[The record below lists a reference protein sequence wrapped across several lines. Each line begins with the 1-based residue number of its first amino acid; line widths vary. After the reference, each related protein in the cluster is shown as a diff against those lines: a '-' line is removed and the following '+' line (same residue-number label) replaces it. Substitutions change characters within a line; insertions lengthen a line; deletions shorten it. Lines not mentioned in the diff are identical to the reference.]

1 MPFTKVSPFPIVT
14 SIVAAIAII
23 GAIIGAYTTSTSYF
37 ATAEAV
43 ERVAEDLE
51 RHKLEERRDAVQE
64 RIWKMEDV
72 WGERF
77 YAAHDRYYESLEE
90 LLAWM
95 PQDARD
101 QYREL
106 VQELEQIDALLE
118 DVDGT

>member
-1 MPFTKVSPFPIVT
+1 MTMTKRTGGLISAT
-14 SIVAAIAII
+14 VAAVATLGAVI
-23 GAIIGAYTTSTSYF
+23 GGWESGTTYF
-37 ATAEAV
+37 ATASALEEV
-43 ERVAEDLE
+43 VDDLE

-77 YAAHDRYYESLEE
+77 FAAHDRYYESLEE

-106 VQELEQIDALLE
+106 ARELEEIDAELE
-118 DVDGT
+118 GDG

>member
-1 MPFTKVSPFPIVT
+1 MFTKVKPFHMIVT
-14 SIVAAIAII
+14 IVSALAVIGGII
-23 GAIIGAYTTSTSYF
+23 GTYEGATHYF
-37 ATAEAV
+37 ATTQALAE
-43 ERVAEDLE
+43 VAEDLE

-77 YAAHDRYYESLEE
+77 YAAHDRYYESIEE

-101 QYREL
+101 QYRDL
-106 VQELEQIDALLE
+106 VQELEEIDALLE
-118 DVDGT
+118 EM